1 MNNSEIKNTEEVLKN
16 IILQP
21 VETIELEEQIPPQI
35 EELAYSNKSYKVKCS
50 ILFIDIRQ
58 STQMS
63 KDISDKNMLK
73 IYKSF
78 IRVATQCVRY
88 SGGYT
93 RQFLGDRI
101 MGVFLDEIDEEGNIV
116 EKSSDK
122 AISAARE
129 MNTYIDYI
137 LNNLISKNIKG
148 KYIKCGIGVCTGK
161 VLLAQVGMKGV
172 EQDEDKQNEKG
183 DIWVGYITNQA
194 SKFADLAK
202 SREIF
207 IDENTYKE
215 LSDENRMCREEHLW
229 YTEKRQKGSKL
240 YSGYICKSLYVNNI
254 QDLELNKFEYEED
267 IEIKNELIEELEK
280 KISNYAIK
288 EQELKN
294 ARENLEKEKIEIKRE
309 KEFLET
315 DKKKEKYNLLKQL
328 LSQAFLKNVVTGME
342 DYWNDRIKEIFDT
355 GYKIN
360 YTKLQIQEDLCLYL
374 ASIYFYME
382 LYDEAYD
389 YIVLHTEISDW
400 YCGYLGKQ
408 IVEKVK
414 LKQRLLNVLE
424 TKYKETENTKEKLEY
439 KKGIEELKNIVL

>member
-16 IILQP
+16 IILQA
-21 VETIELEEQIPPQI
+21 VETIQLEEQIPPKI

-116 EKSSDK
+116 KKSADK
-122 AISAARE
+122 AIFAARE

-137 LNNLISKNIKG
+137 LNNLISKYING

-215 LSDENRMCREEHLW
+215 LSDENKMCGEKHFW
-229 YTEKRQKGSKL
+229 NTENRQKGSKL
-240 YSGYICKSLYVNNI
+240 YFGYICKGLYVNNI
-254 QDLELNKFEYEED
+254 QDLELNKFEYKEE
-267 IEIKNELIEELEK
+267 IEIKNELIEELER
-280 KISNYAIK
+280 KILDYSIK
-288 EQELKN
+288 EQELKK
-294 ARENLEKEKIEIKRE
+294 ARENLEKEKIAIKRE
-309 KEFLET
+309 KEYLET

-328 LSQAFLKNVVTGME
+328 LSQAYFNNVVTGME

-360 YTKLQIQEDLCLYL
+360 YTKIQMQKDLCLYL

-389 YIVLHTEISDW
+389 YIVLHTEISNW
-400 YCGYLGKQ
+400 YCGYLANE
-408 IVEKVK
+408 IVQKVK

-424 TKYKETENTKEKLEY
+424 TKYKETEDKKEKLEY
-439 KKGIEELKNIVL
+439 KKGIEELKNIVI